1 MALYVQKFGGSSLA
15 TTDLIHRVAEKVKRY
30 RQQGHQLVIVVS
42 AMQGDTD
49 HLVSLAKSH
58 CKSMVNPRELASLV
72 SIGEQKCAALLAM
85 ALHSLGFS
93 AKSLNAHQAGI
104 FVDGPPG
111 SASITRIEVEHI
123 QSLLMVGTIPVVTGF
138 QGMGVSGDVYTMGR
152 GGSDLTAVALSHWL
166 RADECQVYT
175 DVNGVYT
182 VDPNVVSSA
191 EIVSCLSYFEMLE
204 LSRHGAKVLQYQ
216 AVQLAARY
224 SVPVR
229 VMHAHGDDAVST
241 VIKASVSND
250 LVSITSLGLDRNQ
263 VKIEIIA
270 EQQYQNEMTE
280 LAQILRCADFSIDM
294 YMLHQNHGIIAIKFT
309 THVDQFDCAWS
320 CVHNFAVN
328 NNGLKASYN
337 RDCGKISLI
346 GFGMSRQA
354 HLSSF
359 VLELLGENNIET
371 GLLSSFCHR
380 LSLVVAADNL
390 ERAAQIL
397 YHHCIKLRHPQT
409 Q

>member
-1 MALYVQKFGGSSLA
+1 MALYIQKFGGSSLA
-15 TTDLIHRVAEKVKRY
+15 TTDLIYRVAERVRRF

-58 CKSMVNPRELASLV
+58 CKSTVDPRELANLV

-93 AKSLNAHQAGI
+93 AKSLNAYQARI
-104 FVDGPPG
+104 WVDGSPA
-111 SASITRIEVEHI
+111 SANISRIEVGHI
-123 QSLLMVGTIPVVTGF
+123 RSLLTVGTIPVITGF
-138 QGMGVSGDVYTMGR
+138 QGISECGDVYTVGR

-166 RADECQVYT
+166 QADECQIYT

-191 EIVSCLSYFEMLE
+191 QIVSCLSYAEMLE
-204 LSRHGAKVLQYQ
+204 LSRHGAKVLQYR

-224 SVPVR
+224 TVPLR

-241 VIKASVSND
+241 VIQTCGSSD
-250 LVSITSLGLDRNQ
+250 LATITGLGLDRNQ

-270 EQQYQNEMTE
+270 GQQYQNEMTE

-294 YMLHQNHGIIAIKFT
+294 YMLHQNHGVIAIKFT
-309 THVDQFDCAWS
+309 THLDQFDLAWG
-320 CVHNFAVN
+320 CVSGYVETNK
-328 NNGLKASYN
+328 GLNATYD

-371 GLLSSFCHR
+371 GLLSSFCYR
-380 LSLVVAADNL
+380 LSLVVAANNL

-397 YHHCIKLRHPQT
+397 HRQFIELPQF
-409 Q
+409 QL